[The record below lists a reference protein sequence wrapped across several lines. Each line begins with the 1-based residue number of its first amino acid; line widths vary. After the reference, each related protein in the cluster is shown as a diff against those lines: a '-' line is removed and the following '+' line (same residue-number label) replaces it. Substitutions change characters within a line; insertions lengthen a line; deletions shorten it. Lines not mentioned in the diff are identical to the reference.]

1 MNQVILLAAGSS
13 KRAGKNKLW
22 AEVFGKPL
30 WMHSLETFQN
40 HKLID
45 GIVLVVRKSELNKY
59 KKYAKKYTKVKIVVT
74 GGKTRAESFFRG
86 LQAADWQKEDVIV
99 DHNAANP
106 NVTAREI
113 TDVINDAKKYGA
125 AAVSLP
131 CIDTVISFNGIF
143 YEKTFDRS
151 RLRLM
156 QTPQAVRGDI
166 LKQIKPAQLQKK
178 STDLSSILLKKFTIK
193 VVKSGHLNKK
203 ITFKEDLEALAAH
216 SYIGEDSHKFSK
228 GGRLVLGGIKISE
241 YPKLEANSDGDVV
254 LHAIGRALAQAL
266 NHSFSK
272 IADKICYKGTKD
284 SRKFL
289 DPLLKDLKILN
300 ISLSIECK
308 FPQIDKL
315 PMLESLSKIL
325 NIETEK
331 IHISAH
337 SGEGLGPFGEGKG
350 IRCVSIVQCK
360 KK

>member
-13 KRAGKNKLW
+13 KRAGQNKLW
-22 AEVFGKPL
+22 AEVFGEPL
-30 WMHSLETFQN
+30 WTHSLETFQN

-45 GIVLVVRKSELNKY
+45 AIVLVVKKSELNKFS
-59 KKYAKKYTKVKIVVT
+59 KYAKKYTKLQTIVA
-74 GGKTRAESFFRG
+74 GGKTRAESFVRG
-86 LQAADWQKEDVIV
+86 LQATDWGKADLII
-99 DHNAANP
+99 DHNTANP
-106 NVTAREI
+106 NVTLREI
-113 TDVINDAKKYGA
+113 TDVINNAKKYGA

-131 CIDTVISFNGIF
+131 CVDTVISCNGIF

-178 STDLSSILLKKFTIK
+178 STDLSSILLKKFRIK
-193 VVKSGHLNKK
+193 VVESGRLNRK

-228 GGRLVLGGIKISE
+228 GGQLVLGGIEVAE

-266 NHSFSK
+266 NQSFSK
-272 IADKICYKGTKD
+272 ISDKICDKGTKD

-289 DPLLKDLKILN
+289 EPLLKELNVLN
-300 ISLSIECK
+300 ISISIECK
-308 FPQIDKL
+308 FPKIDKL
-315 PMLESLSKIL
+315 PIVESLSKIL
-325 NIETEK
+325 KVEKEK

-350 IRCVSIVQCK
+350 VKCVSIVQCK